1 MTSTR
6 TFGPIQLATWLGL
19 SPKELQRAWALG
31 LIPAPDVNAE
41 RWSEQLAKTLPDRL
55 DHIRATLDQHS
66 NRPTPAPPPVAGK
79 PAPKATKGKTRSFG
93 PIQLAKFLGLENWQV
108 GRGVQ
113 KGLIPPPDID
123 DQRWSEQLAKTLP
136 DHTDHIR
143 ATLGDHP
150 GHGSVQAAKVLT
162 QRTNLDVTRDDV
174 LTLHQQGTL
183 TPVGEFRGWPMFAEA
198 DLRALDPQTVAAA
211 VQARLDWLH
220 ASLTSPEAAKALGW
234 PQGRFEVTA
243 ERQGIRPG
251 KFDRY
256 ALTDVQALQPRPDDT
271 DPT

>member
-55 DHIRATLDQHS
+55 DHIRATL
-66 NRPTPAPPPVAGK
+66 
-79 PAPKATKGKTRSFG
+79 
-93 PIQLAKFLGLENWQV
+93 
-108 GRGVQ
+108 
-113 KGLIPPPDID
+113 
-123 DQRWSEQLAKTLP
+123 
-136 DHTDHIR
+136 
-143 ATLGDHP
+143 GDHP
-150 GHGSVQAAKVLT
+150 GHGSVQAAKILA

-183 TPVGEFRGWPMFAEA
+183 TPVGEFRGWPMFADA
-198 DLRALDPQTVAAA
+198 DLHALDPQTVAAA

-220 ASLTSPEAAKALGW
+220 TSLTAPEAAKALGW

-243 ERQGIRPG
+243 ERRGIHPG

-256 ALTDVQALQPRPDDT
+256 ALTDVQALQTRPDDT